1 MHKEQKADLSK
12 IGHKDYMDT
21 MWWHFLP
28 LYIFIAL
35 AIINLV
41 LMVFAGGNAGAIL
54 SFVLSALLVGLLIWW
69 LCDIG
74 QLGWA
79 WFVLLLPLILAM
91 ATGVV
96 AGGVTAGF
104 FAYDMGKTAISSS
117 TDASAS
123 A

>member
-1 MHKEQKADLSK
+1 MKDQNTADLSK

-35 AIINLV
+35 GIIYLVLLVFAGAAAGVILTAVLGLV
-41 LMVFAGGNAGAIL
+41 LM
-54 SFVLSALLVGLLIWW
+54 GLLIWW

-79 WFVLLLPLILAM
+79 WFVLLLPVILSLL
-91 ATGVV
+91 TGAV
-96 AGGVTAGF
+96 AGGVTAGL
-104 FAYDMGKTAISSS
+104 FAYDMGKTAL
-117 TDASAS
+117 AAPSAPKVY
-123 A
+123 

>member
-1 MHKEQKADLSK
+1 MTKEQKADLSK

-54 SFVLSALLVGLLIWW
+54 SFVLSALLIGLLIWW

-96 AGGVTAGF
+96 AGGVTAGL

-117 TDASAS
+117 TEAPASA
-123 A
+123 